1 MTRISAVISPET
13 QAQVDA
19 HAKHLRIRKAVL
31 IEQALQ
37 YHLQALREIPG
48 ELMIP
53 PRLVLDRDSFTQVGR
68 LNPDWSATPY
78 CPNGT
83 SWFGLHDG

>member
-37 YHLQALREIPG
+37 YYLQALREIPG

-53 PRLVLDRDSFTQVGR
+53 PRLVLDRDSFTQVVDR
-68 LNPDWSATPY
+68 LERDEPPTQA
-78 CPNGT
+78 
-83 SWFGLHDG
+83 LRILMR

>member
-1 MTRISAVISPET
+1 MTRISAVISAET

-19 HAKHLRIRKAVL
+19 YVKHLRIWKAVL

-37 YHLQALREIPG
+37 YHLQALREIPS

-53 PRLVLDRDSFTQVGR
+53 PRLVLDRDSFEQVVGR
-68 LNPDWSATPY
+68 LERDEPPTHA
-78 CPNGT
+78 
-83 SWFGLHDG
+83 LRILMR